1 MLIGACG
8 TLLSRELDAVAMAP
22 PEGTPLAALA
32 GTTKGMARAY
42 ADDGATFFAGGDLV
56 NALAAYYYGFGWL
69 HFGLAYGLL
78 SLPGKRR
85 PVLLGGQ
92 KKHSPRHMLRSSTRR
107 PGGMRDC
114 SIPHA
119 PRWLLPRNLKRQAPG
134 LPGASSWL
142 APATRGAGGAALPG
156 ELRRRLLA
164 GSATAT
170 GGWMREPGPDCSRSR
185 ETGSCLLSENK
196 RVP

>member
-78 SLPGKRR
+78 SLPGKKPACPFGGSKRSTLPGTCCAARR
-85 PVLLGGQ
+85 EDPEVCETARYRMHLGGYC
-92 KKHSPRHMLRSSTRR
+92 
-107 PGGMRDC
+107 PG
-114 SIPHA
+114 
-119 PRWLLPRNLKRQAPG
+119 
-134 LPGASSWL
+134 
-142 APATRGAGGAALPG
+142 T
-156 ELRRRLLA
+156 
-164 GSATAT
+164 
-170 GGWMREPGPDCSRSR
+170 
-185 ETGSCLLSENK
+185 
-196 RVP
+196 